1 LGDWSFGIFTVFLVD
16 RCPSVIGYWFMGYDI
31 LIQGFDHYFL
41 HGGLFWGVLEF
52 GFGIRIRASGMG
64 LFLKTLHH

>member
-16 RCPSVIGYWFMGYDI
+16 RCPSVIGYWFMSYDM
-31 LIQGFDHYFL
+31 LIRGFDHYFL

-52 GFGIRIRASGMG
+52 GFGIRIGASGMG